1 MSLWMFANLAM
12 YTGIPHSADEDE
24 VYNGYFIPKG
34 ATVIGNVWAIH
45 MDPARYP

>member
-1 MSLWMFANLAM
+1 MVADLTM
-12 YTGIPHSADEDE
+12 YAGIPHSADEDE